1 MYLWGLIDAHLW
13 SVFSGQCPIWPT
25 NTNNEFHWIGTLVYV
40 SSVHCQFRSS
50 DSENRLAKTFSVVLY
65 YRFLNDNIWSKIES
79 YDRWT
84 GARMSRAV
92 RKFQYQ
98 SVWILPFPWKD
109 RMASVGMYST
119 FSPGLEMIEH
129 MRFKQASLNRIKK
142 L

>member
-1 MYLWGLIDAHLW
+1 MPIFDQCSVVSVLSDPPTPTMNFTELEHL
-13 SVFSGQCPIWPT
+13 FM
-25 NTNNEFHWIGTLVYV
+25 LV
-40 SSVHCQFRSS
+40 QFIVSS

-119 FSPGLEMIEH
+119 FSPGLKMIEH